1 MKEFLKNIIVSIIT
15 FEAKLILRKYKPKV
29 VAITGSV
36 GKTSTKDA
44 VYTIM
49 SGFFDVRKSEKSFNS
64 EIGLPLTILGLKN
77 AWTNPFLWLTNII
90 RGISLVI
97 FPHKYPEWLIL
108 EVGADKPGDILNVSK
123 WLKSD
128 VVVMTRIAEIPVHI
142 EQFKN
147 QKEVVREKSYLI
159 RTLKDG
165 GILVLNNDDPSII
178 KLKEKTDNRKITFG
192 FENDSDLMASN
203 YHIVYGEDEDEIMP
217 RGIAFKI
224 DHDGSSMP
232 VRLNGI
238 FGKQNVYTALA
249 AFSVGISQGLNFVK
263 MIDVLRDHS
272 GPPGR
277 FKPLHGINNT
287 LVIDDTYNSSPVA
300 LEMALQSFL
309 EIKSNG
315 RKIAVLGDMLEL
327 GEHTEEAHKKIGK
340 MIPDI
345 CSELITVGK
354 KGKLFAEGAQMAG
367 MNEEKIHEFEDS
379 MVAASFVVGYLKD
392 GDIILVKGSQGTRME
407 RVMEAI
413 IHEEKNDR
421 SHLVRQDAEWERR

>member
-327 GEHTEEAHKKIGK
+327 GEHTEEAHKTIGK